1 MCILCRLVLMT
12 VRANGSAQNTPRTT
26 KVYPP
31 PRSASQVA
39 QTDSEPP
46 ASLICPVPR
55 FAPTLL
61 LARQAAIQAAIL
73 AVTSGREQRRS
84 ASLRGKPEI
93 EAFSLKRTSKGKAG
107 DWLG

>member
-1 MCILCRLVLMT
+1 MCVLCRLVLMT
-12 VRANGSAQNTPRTT
+12 VRANASAQNTPRTT
-26 KVYPP
+26 KVCPP

-46 ASLICPVPR
+46 ASSICPVPR

-61 LARQAAIQAAIL
+61 LARQAAIL

-93 EAFSLKRTSKGKAG
+93 EAFSLKRTAKGKAG